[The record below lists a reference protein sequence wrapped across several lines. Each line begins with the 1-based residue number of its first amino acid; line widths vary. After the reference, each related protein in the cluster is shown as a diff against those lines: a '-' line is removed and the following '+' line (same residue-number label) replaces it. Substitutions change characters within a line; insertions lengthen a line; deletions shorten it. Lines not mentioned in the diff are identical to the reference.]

1 MSAANRLYAIDLLNR
16 AGIQLT
22 PHDIARVAAVVPLI
36 EHDVIDTIAQPVD
49 GIFFTAQAILRAR
62 IAEGRHRPPGASE
75 TLTPG
80 LLAPQQPG
88 ELAAAPVRSTAGA
101 AAFIEGAVE

>member
-16 AGIQLT
+16 IGVTLT

-36 EHDVIDTIAQPVD
+36 ERDVIDTVGQPVD
-49 GIFFTAQAILRAR
+49 GIFFTAQAIVRAR
-62 IAEGRHRPPGASE
+62 IAEGRHRPSGASE

-80 LLAPQQPG
+80 LLDPRLPG
-88 ELAAAPVRSTAGA
+88 ELAAAPEATTDGA
-101 AAFIEGAVE
+101 AAFIEHRR